1 MYTKE
6 KAKKKKLN
14 KKQTKRQKK
23 QKSNTLFKVRLSHC
37 QDQGYVF
44 STFFCETDV
53 CQWIG
58 VCGCAS
64 VGVRICVCA
73 YLCVCVSVCASVAVP
88 DRTSINLRTC
98 KKLLK

>member
-44 STFFCETDV
+44 STFF
-53 CQWIG
+53 
-58 VCGCAS
+58 
-64 VGVRICVCA
+64 
-73 YLCVCVSVCASVAVP
+73 L
-88 DRTSINLRTC
+88 
-98 KKLLK
+98 